1 MFQKCCKFLSIP
13 MAVVLFIST
22 TGIALFEHHCN
33 TNGTSSF
40 AVFSPIECSHH
51 CSHHGDCNQ
60 CCSSQSENNCSIPQ
74 KETSDCCNDI
84 FHFLK
89 VDIQATYSVVSVHKI
104 QPLAIDI
111 FQSVLPLSKYNF
123 SSENDMKGCAYT
135 PKPPPKTGSFIVILF
150 SSLKIP
156 EFSA

>member
-13 MAVVLFIST
+13 MAVVLFISS

-40 AVFSPIECSHH
+40 AVFSPVDCNDH
-51 CSHHGDCNQ
+51 CSHHSSCSS
-60 CCSSQSENNCSIPQ
+60 CCSTDKDSKCNIPE
-74 KETSDCCNDI
+74 KKTNDCCNDI
-84 FHFLK
+84 FHFIK
-89 VDIQATYSVVSVHKI
+89 ADIQAISATSTSIKIEAVAVDFFQSVVSHQQTIV
-104 QPLAIDI
+104 
-111 FQSVLPLSKYNF
+111 F
-123 SSENDMKGCAYT
+123 SDNELKGCAYT
-135 PKPPPKTGSFIVILF
+135 PKPPPKTGSFIVIFF